1 MACETISRRPVCW
14 QPDSKSRS
22 KYAIL
27 FWRSEVRVIGN
38 VILCSQVIGEATYV
52 IVRDARQVNVAW
64 RRWISYLMSTQC
76 MNAHQ
81 VTYPFHVLVCILPAQ
96 YHTYVVNARSQENY
110 ILEMPTE
117 VCKLQ
122 LTETRTSLWL
132 STHR

>member
-1 MACETISRRPVCW
+1 M
-14 QPDSKSRS
+14 
-22 KYAIL
+22 
-27 FWRSEVRVIGN
+27 
-38 VILCSQVIGEATYV
+38 

-81 VTYPFHVLVCILPAQ
+81 LSYPFHALVCTLPAE

-110 ILEMPTE
+110 IIEMPTE